1 MKVLSKKQKKLDKN
15 NDGKISGE
23 DFKMMAYGGKMPE
36 YMGGGMMPEYMGG
49 GMMPEYA
56 RGGAMSNMR
65 AMAPMGR
72 GMSSQ
77 SEAMMMQI
85 VEMARA
91 GDPMAIK
98 ILESIQMNMGNR
110 MAAR

>member
-23 DFKMMAYGGKMPE
+23 DFKMMAYGGK
-36 YMGGGMMPEYMGG
+36 MPEYMGG